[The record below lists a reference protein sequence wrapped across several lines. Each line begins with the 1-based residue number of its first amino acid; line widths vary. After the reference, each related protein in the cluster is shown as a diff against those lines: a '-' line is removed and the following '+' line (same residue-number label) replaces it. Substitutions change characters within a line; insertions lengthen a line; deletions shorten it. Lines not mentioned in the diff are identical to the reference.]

1 MTQPTQSCGFIAL
14 LGKPNAGKSTLINR
28 LVGQKLAI
36 VTPKAQTTRS
46 RITGVCLHET
56 THDDAPLAAQMVFVD
71 VPGVFAPKEK
81 DKFEKAMVEAA
92 WAGASDADHVL
103 LLVDSQKGMDEELE
117 EVLKRAKLI
126 NKPTSLILNKIDL
139 INKTELLA
147 LTAKLNEMLDFKATY
162 MISAL
167 KGDGVELLKD
177 EVAKLLPKSPWLYP
191 EDQLTD
197 IPMRL
202 LASEITREK
211 CFFRLD
217 KELPYSMT
225 VETESWEEQKD
236 GSVKIHQN
244 IFVQREGQKGIV
256 LGKGG
261 ANLKQI
267 GADARRD
274 MRKQFD
280 CNVHL
285 FLFVKVREG
294 WKDNPEMYSYLGLQ
308 HR

>member
-1 MTQPTQSCGFIAL
+1 MTQNKNTTCGFVAL
-14 LGKPNAGKSTLINR
+14 LGRPNAGKSTLLNN

-36 VTPKAQTTRS
+36 VTPKAQTTRN

-56 THDDAPLAAQMVFVD
+56 ETSNGQLIFVD
-71 VPGVFAPKEK
+71 VPGVFIPKEK
-81 DKFEKAMVEAA
+81 ERFEKAMVDAA
-92 WAGASDADHVL
+92 WSGAADADHVL
-103 LLVDSQKGMDEELE
+103 LMVDVSKPIDEEME
-117 EVLKRAKLI
+117 KVLQRAQTLS
-126 NKPTSLILNKIDL
+126 KPTHLVLNKIDL
-139 INKTELLA
+139 IKRENLLA
-147 LTAKLNEMLDFKATY
+147 ITADLNARMSFENTF

-167 KGDGVELLKD
+167 KGDGVEHLKTALAD
-177 EVAKLLPKSPWLYP
+177 TLPQTPWLYP

-197 IPMRL
+197 LPMRL

-225 VETESWEEQKD
+225 VETESWEDRAD
-236 GSVKIHQN
+236 GSIAIHQN

-261 ANLKQI
+261 ENLKQI

-274 MRKQFD
+274 MSRQFG
-280 CNVHL
+280 CKVHL
-285 FLFVKVREG
+285 FLFIKVREK
-294 WKDNPEMYSYLGLQ
+294 WKDNPESYNYLGLNY
-308 HR
+308 

>member
-1 MTQPTQSCGFIAL
+1 MTDKTQSCGFIAL
-14 LGKPNAGKSTLINR
+14 LGKPNAGKSTLMNR

-46 RITGVCLHET
+46 RITGVCIHET
-56 THDDAPLAAQMVFVD
+56 QEHGALLEAQMIFVD

-81 DKFEKAMVEAA
+81 DKFERAMVEAA
-92 WAGASDADHVL
+92 WSGAADADHVL
-103 LLVDSQKGMDEELE
+103 LLVDSQKGIDDELE
-117 EVLKRAKLI
+117 EVLKRANTI

-139 INKTELLA
+139 INKNELLE
-147 LTAKLNEMLDFKATY
+147 LTAQLNAMLTFEATY

-167 KGDGVELLKD
+167 KGDGVKTLKD

-225 VETESWEEQKD
+225 VETESWEERAD
-236 GSVKIHQN
+236 GSVAIHQN

-274 MRKQFD
+274 MSRQFD
-280 CNVHL
+280 CKVHL

-294 WKDNPEMYSYLGLQ
+294 WKDNPEMYSYLGLK
-308 HR
+308 H